1 MEMGRKMDGAGGRL
15 NFTVMFRLAAVVAAV
30 CALAAPVAADGMLFP
45 VKEMPQPFSVKYHR
59 VTVTIDNQIAKT
71 HVDQAFVNDTDRV
84 LEGTYLFPVP
94 EGARVRDF
102 TMYEGDKPLKGE
114 LLTKDEAVRIYED
127 IVRRQRDPG
136 LLEYVGRDTIRARV
150 FPIPAKGEKRFTVD
164 YAEVVSREGNL
175 CRYLYPLSP
184 ERFSARPLEDVT
196 VAIHLKSQVPI
207 KNVYC
212 PSHEVSIRQLNDHEA
227 EVSYEA
233 SQVKPTTDLVLYYA
247 LSEDD
252 IGLSLLTYKERDGQG
267 YWMLLASPKTPRED
281 EVVAKDVV
289 FVLDRTG
296 SMGGEKIQQA
306 KAALRFCLGRLH
318 RADRFDVVAFNESR
332 STVGDKLMPA
342 SAANVQKAGRFV
354 GELAARGGTDIDS
367 ALSATLRLFDS
378 ADRPRYVVFLTDG
391 LPTVGETNVE
401 NILKHVAAR
410 NEGRVRFFVFGVGY
424 DVNVHFLDRLSEQNL
439 GVSEYVRPQENIEAK
454 VSGFY
459 AKVASPVL
467 TDVALEV
474 GGGKVAEV
482 FPRPP
487 YPDMFAGSQAI
498 FVGTYEGRGL
508 ATFALKGRR
517 ATAKGGA
524 RKQTFVV
531 KARLPSHDERYDF
544 VPVLWA
550 SRKIGYLLDEVRLHH
565 NKELVDEIVA
575 LSKEFGIMTEFT
587 AFLVTEPGMP
597 VAAARE
603 RALVSLDAA
612 RSATTGSWSVGQ
624 AQNAQR
630 LKGAAAPAAAGG
642 GYGGIGGFAQSY
654 GAAGPAGGAPHAP
667 GRAGSN
673 QAFIDAEGRV
683 RAVAGVQNVGRQTF
697 YQRGNAWVD
706 QRVGPKT
713 PTVRIQRFSEAH
725 FQLARASAEARRYLA
740 VGDNVTFVMNNQA
753 IVVGDEGKTRLSS
766 AELKAI
772 IGSASG

>member
-1 MEMGRKMDGAGGRL
+1 M
-15 NFTVMFRLAAVVAAV
+15 
-30 CALAAPVAADGMLFP
+30 
-45 VKEMPQPFSVKYHR
+45 
-59 VTVTIDNQIAKT
+59 TIT
-71 HVDQAFVNDTDRV
+71 
-84 LEGTYLFPVP
+84 
-94 EGARVRDF
+94 
-102 TMYEGDKPLKGE
+102 
-114 LLTKDEAVRIYED
+114 
-127 IVRRQRDPG
+127 
-136 LLEYVGRDTIRARV
+136 
-150 FPIPAKGEKRFTVD
+150 
-164 YAEVVSREGNL
+164 
-175 CRYLYPLSP
+175 
-184 ERFSARPLEDVT
+184 
-196 VAIHLKSQVPI
+196 IHLKSQVPI

-212 PSHEVSIRQLNDHEA
+212 PSHEVSIRQLNDREA

-267 YWMLLASPKTPRED
+267 YWMLLASPKAPRED

-318 RADRFDVVAFNESR
+318 RADRFDVVAFNESHN
-332 STVGDKLMPA
+332 TVGDKLMPA

-354 GELAARGGTDIDS
+354 GELAARGGTDIDN

-378 ADRPRYVVFLTDG
+378 GDRPRYVVFLTDG
-391 LPTVGETNVE
+391 LPTVGETNIE

-424 DVNVHFLDRLSEQNL
+424 DVNVHFLDELSEQNR

-474 GGGKVAEV
+474 GGAKVAEV

-487 YPDMFAGSQAI
+487 YADIFAGSQAI
-498 FVGTYEGRGL
+498 FVGTYEGRGP
-508 ATFALKGRR
+508 ATFALKGHR
-517 ATAKGGA
+517 ATANGGA
-524 RKQTFVV
+524 RKQAFVV
-531 KARLPSHDERYDF
+531 KAPLPSHDERYDF

-550 SRKIGYLLDEVRLHH
+550 SRKIGYLLDEVRLHQ

-587 AFLVTEPGMP
+587 AFLVTEPGIAVGEARDRVLHDM
-597 VAAARE
+597 VGAA
-603 RALVSLDAA
+603 SK
-612 RSATTGSWSVGQ
+612 TTGAWSVGQ
-624 AQNAQR
+624 TQNASR
-630 LKGAAAPAAAGG
+630 LRIASAPQAAGAGAG
-642 GYGGIGGFAQSY
+642 GYGGLAGAY
-654 GAAGPAGGAPHAP
+654 GASIPSGPAGP

-740 VGDNVTFVMNNQA
+740 VGDNVTFVMNSQA

>member
-1 MEMGRKMDGAGGRL
+1 
-15 NFTVMFRLAAVVAAV
+15 
-30 CALAAPVAADGMLFP
+30 
-45 VKEMPQPFSVKYHR
+45 
-59 VTVTIDNQIAKT
+59 
-71 HVDQAFVNDTDRV
+71 
-84 LEGTYLFPVP
+84 
-94 EGARVRDF
+94 
-102 TMYEGDKPLKGE
+102 
-114 LLTKDEAVRIYED
+114 
-127 IVRRQRDPG
+127 
-136 LLEYVGRDTIRARV
+136 
-150 FPIPAKGEKRFTVD
+150 
-164 YAEVVSREGNL
+164 
-175 CRYLYPLSP
+175 
-184 ERFSARPLEDVT
+184 
-196 VAIHLKSQVPI
+196 
-207 KNVYC
+207 
-212 PSHEVSIRQLNDHEA
+212 
-227 EVSYEA
+227 
-233 SQVKPTTDLVLYYA
+233 
-247 LSEDD
+247 
-252 IGLSLLTYKERDGQG
+252 
-267 YWMLLASPKTPRED
+267 
-281 EVVAKDVV
+281 
-289 FVLDRTG
+289 
-296 SMGGEKIQQA
+296 
-306 KAALRFCLGRLH
+306 
-318 RADRFDVVAFNESR
+318 
-332 STVGDKLMPA
+332 
-342 SAANVQKAGRFV
+342 
-354 GELAARGGTDIDS
+354 
-367 ALSATLRLFDS
+367 
-378 ADRPRYVVFLTDG
+378 
-391 LPTVGETNVE
+391 
-401 NILKHVAAR
+401 
-410 NEGRVRFFVFGVGY
+410 
-424 DVNVHFLDRLSEQNL
+424 
-439 GVSEYVRPQENIEAK
+439 
-454 VSGFY
+454 
-459 AKVASPVL
+459 
-467 TDVALEV
+467 
-474 GGGKVAEV
+474 
-482 FPRPP
+482 
-487 YPDMFAGSQAI
+487 
-498 FVGTYEGRGL
+498 
-508 ATFALKGRR
+508 
-517 ATAKGGA
+517 
-524 RKQTFVV
+524 
-531 KARLPSHDERYDF
+531 